1 MAILKDIFRPNP
13 ADNHPVADDK
23 NYRGTFALLSI
34 LFIWPLITIIYGA
47 AIKEDYVFVRQWE
60 WTNLLWI
67 CLAIP
72 FLLLQEKAGLP
83 AWNGR
88 GFPAT
93 RKWLVP
99 AAIGLGFA
107 LLDVLVIKVIM
118 HPQVY
123 ETLPPF
129 LQPFPYSLFLYP
141 SGALDIEIFYRLI
154 PLTLVA
160 LASQCWFSWETGQ
173 KILWLAVVL
182 TSLREPLEQWP
193 SGPVWLVA
201 YSLLSGFAM
210 NLFQGFCLVRYGFL
224 GALAVRIGHYLLWHI
239 GLGIYVQFMEHAQV

>member
-1 MAILKDIFRPNP
+1 MAMPHDISRPNP
-13 ADNHPVADDK
+13 ADYHPIADDK
-23 NYRGTFALLSI
+23 NYLGTIALLSI

-47 AIKEDYVFVRQWE
+47 AIKDDYVFVRQWE
-60 WTNLLWI
+60 WINLLWI
-67 CLAIP
+67 SLAIP

-83 AWNGR
+83 AWNGTGIR
-88 GFPAT
+88 AT
-93 RKWLVP
+93 QKWLLP

-107 LLDVLVIKVIM
+107 MLDVLVIKVIM

-160 LASQCWFSWETGQ
+160 LAGKRWLNPDSRQ
-173 KILWLAVVL
+173 KILWAALIL
-182 TSLREPLEQWP
+182 TALREPLEQWP
-193 SGPVWLVA
+193 SGPAWLVL

-210 NLFQGFCLVRYGFL
+210 NLVQGICMVRYGSL
-224 GALAVRIGHYLLWHI
+224 SALAVRLGHYLLWHI
-239 GLGIYVQFMEHAQV
+239 GLGIYVQFVEHARV